1 MLGAEASKS
10 KKKEAHGGAPS
21 FVRARARKFPEAGGA
36 PDRASPRSYS

>member
-1 MLGAEASKS
+1 MLGAEASKY

-21 FVRARARKFPEAGGA
+21 FVRARKFPEAGGA